1 MARVRDWSKGLT
13 EKEIEYMRSL
23 NNKKIA
29 AIKRRHCINCAYFT
43 GPKTSSNLYD
53 RHCDYLLITGKIRP
67 CLPGKCKQKGVWVD
81 VDTGKIKRKKKG
93 CFETQQ
99 FDFDQE

>member
-13 EKEIEYMRSL
+13 EKENEYMKSL
-23 NNKKIA
+23 DDRKIA
-29 AIKRRHCINCAYFT
+29 SIKQRHCTGCAYFA
-43 GPKTSSNLYD
+43 GQKTSSNIHD

-81 VDTGKIKRKKKG
+81 KEGGTIKRKKKG
-93 CFETQQ
+93 CFGYNE
-99 FDFDQE
+99 FDLDQE

>member
-13 EKEIEYMRSL
+13 DKEIEYMRNL
-23 NNKKIA
+23 DDKKIM
-29 AIKRRHCINCAYFT
+29 AIKRRHCIGCAYFT
-43 GPKTSSNLYD
+43 GPKTKVSLND
-53 RHCDYLLITGKIRP
+53 MHCDYLLITGKIRP

-81 VDTGKIKRKKKG
+81 ADGGKIKRKKKG
-93 CFETQQ
+93 CFEYSK